1 MKKTEKV
8 IINTILF
15 AILIFL
21 WAVILDLWKFLSFI
35 IKTQRSLNGIEFG
48 IIEYVLIFVCAAA
61 IILPIIF
68 RKKLTVLRSLP
79 MTMIISAILAVIIN
93 IVILLGAK
101 MYISEYSKEKWDK
114 YPRLRVYMVDD
125 LEREHQIIGMSEE
138 EVKDLLGEPGDVP
151 EWGQH
156 RYEYYAGES
165 IADPYT
171 YDVLFENGVA
181 VETRVWEH

>member
-1 MKKTEKV
+1 MKKT
-8 IINTILF
+8 IINVILSIFLVLFWIGILF
-15 AILIFL
+15 VSAMLLLISDIFSRFGQGILI
-21 WAVILDLWKFLSFI
+21 ITS
-35 IKTQRSLNGIEFG
+35 
-48 IIEYVLIFVCAAA
+48 VLIYIMALVV
-61 IILPIIF
+61 PIVF
-68 RKKLTVLRSLP
+68 RKKLTAFQSLP
-79 MTMIISAILAVIIN
+79 LTMIISAILAVIIN

-138 EVKDLLGEPGDVP
+138 EVKYLLGEPGDVP